1 MIKTALK
8 LIIKVLESKLIKS
21 GVEEQILKNKNYITV
36 GKAVWNIVDEH
47 FRISK
52 TVEEKLASKAE
63 MFDKLLLTKFPE
75 LSTDDIAE
83 IRQAIA
89 GEVNQTKAAVVDNST
104 LLKQLQDDNTNLKA
118 ELAALTD
125 QLSKVQALVIAPAED
140 QQPQYVTP
148 DAAQTIA

>member
-1 MIKTALK
+1 MIRTALK

-63 MFDKLLLTKFPE
+63 LFDKLLLTKFPE
-75 LSTDDIAE
+75 LSQGDIAE
-83 IRQAIA
+83 IGQSIA
-89 GEVNQTKAAVVDNST
+89 GEINQGKTAVVDNST
-104 LLKQLQDDNTNLKA
+104 LIKQLQDDNTNLKA
-118 ELAALTD
+118 ELAALTEQFD
-125 QLSKVQALVIAPAED
+125 KVQALLVKPAD
-140 QQPQYVTP
+140 VSTQQVT
-148 DAAQTIA
+148 A

>member
-1 MIKTALK
+1 MIRTALK

-21 GVEEQILKNKNYITV
+21 GVEEQILKNKNYITAA
-36 GKAVWNIVDEH
+36 KQVWNIVDEH

-63 MFDKLLLTKFPE
+63 MFDNLLLTKFPE

-104 LLKQLQDDNTNLKA
+104 LLKQLQEDNTNLKA
-118 ELAALTD
+118 ELAALTE
-125 QLSKVQALVIAPAED
+125 QLSKVQALV
-140 QQPQYVTP
+140 VTP
-148 DAAQTIA
+148 VTTDTAQTIA

>member
-1 MIKTALK
+1 MIRTALK

-21 GVEEQILKNKNYITV
+21 GVEEQILKNKNYITAA
-36 GKAVWNIVDEH
+36 KQVWNIVDEH

-104 LLKQLQDDNTNLKA
+104 LLKQLQEDNTNLKA
-118 ELAALTD
+118 ELAALTE
-125 QLSKVQALVIAPAED
+125 QFNKVQALLVKPAD
-140 QQPQYVTP
+140 ASTQQVT
-148 DAAQTIA
+148 A

>member
-1 MIKTALK
+1 MIRTALK
-8 LIIKVLESKLIKS
+8 LIIKVLESKLVKS
-21 GVEEQILKNKNYITV
+21 GLEETILRNKSYITV
-36 GKAVWNIVDEH
+36 GKAIWNIVDEH

-75 LSTDDIAE
+75 MSTDDIAE

-104 LLKQLQDDNTNLKA
+104 LLKELQDDNTNLKA

-125 QLSKVQALVIAPAED
+125 QLSKVQALV
-140 QQPQYVTP
+140 VTP
-148 DAAQTIA
+148 VSTDAAQTIA

>member
-1 MIKTALK
+1 MIRTALK

-21 GVEEQILKNKNYITV
+21 GVEEQILKNKNYITAA
-36 GKAVWNIVDEH
+36 KQVWNIVDEH

-52 TVEEKLASKAE
+52 TIEEKLASKAE
-63 MFDKLLLTKFPE
+63 MFDKLLITKFPE
-75 LSTDDIAE
+75 LSAGDIAE

-89 GEVNQTKAAVVDNST
+89 GEVNQTKAAVVDDSI

-125 QLSKVQALVIAPAED
+125 QLSKVQALII
-140 QQPQYVTP
+140 TP
-148 DAAQTIA
+148 ITQDAAQVTA

>member
-1 MIKTALK
+1 MIRTALK

-63 MFDKLLLTKFPE
+63 LFDKLLLTKFPE
-75 LSTDDIAE
+75 LSQGDIAE
-83 IRQAIA
+83 IRQSIA
-89 GEVNQTKAAVVDNST
+89 GEINQGKTAVVDNST
-104 LLKQLQDDNTNLKA
+104 LIKQLQDDNTNLKA
-118 ELAALTD
+118 ELAALTEQFD
-125 QLSKVQALVIAPAED
+125 KVQALLVKPAD
-140 QQPQYVTP
+140 VSTQQVT
-148 DAAQTIA
+148 A

>member
-1 MIKTALK
+1 
-8 LIIKVLESKLIKS
+8 
-21 GVEEQILKNKNYITV
+21 
-36 GKAVWNIVDEH
+36 
-47 FRISK
+47 
-52 TVEEKLASKAE
+52 

-89 GEVNQTKAAVVDNST
+89 GEVNQTKSAVVDNST

-118 ELAALTD
+118 ELAAVTE

>member
-1 MIKTALK
+1 MIRTALK

-36 GKAVWNIVDEH
+36 GKAVWNMVDEH

-63 MFDKLLLTKFPE
+63 MFDNLLLTKFPE

-125 QLSKVQALVIAPAED
+125 QLSKVQALV
-140 QQPQYVTP
+140 VTP
-148 DAAQTIA
+148 VSTDAAQTIA